1 MFFHKYIRD
10 INETGSRYNLYFLLK
25 IKKKRINLNE
35 RFRKYYN
42 LKIIYKRFKN
52 VYNKI
57 K

>member
-10 INETGSRYNLYFLLK
+10 INETGSRYNLYFSLK